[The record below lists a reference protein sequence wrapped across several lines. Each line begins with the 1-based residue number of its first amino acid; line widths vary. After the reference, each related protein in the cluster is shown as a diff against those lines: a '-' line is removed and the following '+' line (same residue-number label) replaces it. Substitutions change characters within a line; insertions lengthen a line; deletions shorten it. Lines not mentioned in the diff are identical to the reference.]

1 MQIDAFF
8 KKMSLPLSGKTLVV
22 AVSGGPDSMALLD
35 MLNAIKKKYQFK
47 LVAAHLDHQLRL
59 DSFHE
64 TEIISKY
71 CYQKKIKLVKQKWPT
86 KLHPES
92 GIEEA
97 AREYRYTFLLQVAR
111 DNMCDY
117 LLTAHHCD
125 DLLEN
130 ILLKL
135 IRSGNP
141 REMNSLQAVSDFHD
155 VLLLRPLLTVEKT
168 ELLEYDYQKNIAFI
182 VDETNNQDDVLRNR
196 LRHNV
201 VPLLKREN
209 SAIGKNA
216 LRFSQQL
223 NLMTSL
229 VEKHFTQ
236 LNKPEKFLGVAYRIT
251 RDSLCSL
258 SAQEK
263 NFYWQSFI
271 WHNWHIRVNEN
282 LANFELITYQDYF
295 YLLKSEVSFFSKAKL
310 IQLDQS
316 FSFGKRSFFISTS
329 WHKNPLIGEFYAAKN
344 IVLSVGSLTNGTKL
358 LLKNGQH
365 VKSKKKFAQSG
376 IPSALRQY
384 CLTVYGEDRPIFI
397 EQTYS
402 NQYVPTDSQKYYVYI
417 NN

>member
-1 MQIDAFF
+1 MQIDTFF
-8 KKMSLPLSGKTLVV
+8 KKMSLPLKDKTLLV

-35 MLNAIKKKYQFK
+35 MLNTIQKKYQFK
-47 LVAAHLDHQLRL
+47 LIAAHLDHQLRL

-71 CYQKKIKLVKQKWPT
+71 CHQKKIKLVDQKWPI
-86 KLHPES
+86 KLHPKS
-92 GIEEA
+92 GIEDA
-97 AREYRYTFLLQVAR
+97 ARAYRYTFLLKVVR

-130 ILLKL
+130 ILLKF

-141 REMNSLQAVSDFHD
+141 CEMNSLQAVSDFHET
-155 VLLLRPLLTVEKT
+155 LLLRPLLTVEKT
-168 ELLEYDYQKNIAFI
+168 ELLEYDHQNNITFI

-201 VPLLKREN
+201 VPLLKKEN

-216 LRFSQQL
+216 LRFSRQI
-223 NLMTSL
+223 NLMTNL
-229 VEKHFTQ
+229 VEKQFAQ
-236 LNKPEKFLGVAYRIT
+236 LNKPEKFLGAAYRIK
-251 RDSLCSL
+251 SEFLCSL
-258 SAQEK
+258 STQEK
-263 NFYWQSFI
+263 IFYWQSFI

-282 LANFELITYQDYF
+282 LANFELIAYQDYF
-295 YLLKSEVSFFSKAKL
+295 YLFKSGVSFFSKAKM

-316 FSFGKRSFFISTS
+316 FSFGNRSFFISNKY
-329 WHKNPLIGEFYAAKN
+329 HKNQLIGEFYATKN
-344 IVLSVGSLTNGTKL
+344 IVLSAGSLAKGTKL
-358 LLKNGQH
+358 LLKSGQH
-365 VKSKKKFAQSG
+365 VKSKKMFAQNG
-376 IPSALRQY
+376 IPSTLRQY
-384 CLTVYGEDRPIFI
+384 CLTVYGEGRPIFI

-402 NQYVPTDSQKYYVYI
+402 NQYVTANSQKYYVYL